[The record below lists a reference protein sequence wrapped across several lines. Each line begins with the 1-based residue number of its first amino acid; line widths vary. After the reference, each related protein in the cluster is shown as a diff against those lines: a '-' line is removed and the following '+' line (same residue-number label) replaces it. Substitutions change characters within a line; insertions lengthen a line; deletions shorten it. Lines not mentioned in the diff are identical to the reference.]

1 MAEQMASLVWEAAE
15 AGKRTARANAE
26 AEKLRRTEAEKARA
40 AAEKLRRAEAEK
52 VRAAAAEKLRR
63 EMLERE
69 ARAEKMRKAAAEA
82 KAAKQAKE
90 REDKMRKAL
99 EEEREREKAQLWDV
113 WRPAKG
119 TYGAEDY
126 VAGGRTPGHS
136 WEQDGEQF
144 IIRVPIEKPINFKRD
159 VKFEMREKLGTR
171 RAGSEMRLG
180 VDRITSISLVVH
192 ETTYLCGNLAGQ
204 VHIADNEFACAVQR
218 GASGKTTGIVITL
231 DLPHR
236 LDSMVVRRICRPQ
249 NPQRS
254 PFLCLQPHS
263 LMVVSG

>member
-1 MAEQMASLVWEAAE
+1 MLILCRAQITAMAEQMTRHVWEAAE
-15 AGKRTARANAE
+15 VGKRTARANAE
-26 AEKLRRTEAEKARA
+26 AEKLRRA
-40 AAEKLRRAEAEK
+40 AAEKLQREK
-52 VRAAAAEKLRR
+52 K

-69 ARAEKMRKAAAEA
+69 ARAEKMRKEAAE
-82 KAAKQAKE
+82 AKQAKE

-136 WEQDGEQF
+136 WEQSPDGEQF

-159 VKFEMREKLGTR
+159 VKFELKDTLGSR
-171 RAGSEMRLG
+171 RGNEMRIG

-231 DLPHR
+231 DLPHQ
-236 LDSMVVRRICRPQ
+236 LE
-249 NPQRS
+249 
-254 PFLCLQPHS
+254 
-263 LMVVSG
+263 

>member
-1 MAEQMASLVWEAAE
+1 MAEQMARHVWEAAE
-15 AGKRTARANAE
+15 VGKRTARANAE
-26 AEKLRRTEAEKARA
+26 
-40 AAEKLRRAEAEK
+40 AEKLRRAEAEK
-52 VRAAAAEKLRR
+52 VRAAAAEKLQREKK

-69 ARAEKMRKAAAEA
+69 ARAAEKMRKEAAEAKEREEKMRKAI
-82 KAAKQAKE
+82 
-90 REDKMRKAL
+90 

-136 WEQDGEQF
+136 WEQSSDGEQF

-159 VKFEMREKLGTR
+159 VKFELKDTLGSR
-171 RAGSEMRLG
+171 RGNEMRIG

-218 GASGKTTGIVITL
+218 GASGKTTGIVVTL

-236 LDSMVVRRICRPQ
+236 LDNMVVKRICRHP
-249 NPQRS
+249 
-254 PFLCLQPHS
+254 
-263 LMVVSG
+263 